1 MFKIQLPFKFKVQ
14 LVQFR
19 KRWCNLIT
27 VAPMLGEGVIPQ
39 RKLEVQSLIVG
50 AIEAK
55 QAEAT
60 DTY

>member
-1 MFKIQLPFKFKVQ
+1 
-14 LVQFR
+14 
-19 KRWCNLIT
+19 
-27 VAPMLGEGVIPQ
+27 MLGEGVIPQ